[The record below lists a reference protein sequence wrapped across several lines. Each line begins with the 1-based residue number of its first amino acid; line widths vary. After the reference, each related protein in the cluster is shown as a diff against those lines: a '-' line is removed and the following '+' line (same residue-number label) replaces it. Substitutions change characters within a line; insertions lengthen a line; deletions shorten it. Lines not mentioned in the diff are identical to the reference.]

1 MFEDYITQLCRWQV
15 EVISTFNI
23 WEERLKD
30 RVMRRRGKKY
40 NYILDKLEETR
51 GYWNLK

>member
-15 EVISTFNI
+15 EVILTFNI

-30 RVMRRRGKKY
+30 RSDRKKR
-40 NYILDKLEETR
+40 KKVKAPT
-51 GYWNLK
+51 G